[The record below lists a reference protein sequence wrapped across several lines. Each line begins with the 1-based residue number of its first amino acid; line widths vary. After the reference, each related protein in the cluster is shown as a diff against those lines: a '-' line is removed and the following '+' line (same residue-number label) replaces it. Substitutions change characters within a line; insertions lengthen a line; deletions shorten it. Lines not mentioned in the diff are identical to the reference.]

1 MYTNINSLKLK
12 IVVKKFSIMCDGRDN
27 TKKLYN
33 YFHYGPLKKNSSRVY
48 WYKKTGNIW
57 KAQKYIIVSD
67 IVSINIVNI
76 DEIR

>member
-33 YFHYGPLKKNSSRVY
+33 YFHYGPLKKTAVGY
-48 WYKKTGNIW
+48 IDIKKQETYEKLKNIL
-57 KAQKYIIVSD
+57 
-67 IVSINIVNI
+67 
-76 DEIR
+76 